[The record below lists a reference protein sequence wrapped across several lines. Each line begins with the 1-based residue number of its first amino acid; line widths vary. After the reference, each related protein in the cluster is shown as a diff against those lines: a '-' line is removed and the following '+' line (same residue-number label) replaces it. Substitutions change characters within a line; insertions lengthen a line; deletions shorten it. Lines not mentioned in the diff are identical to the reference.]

1 VLKCSGFFNN
11 LLTFSTKF
19 LGNEII
25 KLCIGVDNWT
35 KKQWESMKG
44 ALEYSIECE
53 FEKPVTASKLD
64 VLQYLLICFE
74 HGSTSSYV
82 ELFEEE
88 DVEVMHKRKLGLLKS
103 ESNEESAL
111 D

>member
-1 VLKCSGFFNN
+1 M
-11 LLTFSTKF
+11 
-19 LGNEII
+19 
-25 KLCIGVDNWT
+25 KLCIEIDDWT
-35 KKQWESMKG
+35 RKKWESMKN

-53 FEKPVTASKLD
+53 FGKPVTASKLD

-74 HGSTSSYV
+74 HGSTPGYV

-88 DVEVMHKRKLGLLKS
+88 EVEVMHKRKLGLLKS
-103 ESNEESAL
+103 KSSEESAL